1 MNSTLEWSLEFDQ
14 MWNNIT
20 SNQAPGLTEHEKS
33 IFLTR
38 AQDGLILDF
47 FSRRTDPLDLGFD
60 GNEVR
65 QSDFHNLIVTFNSQV
80 PTSVT
85 FGPGSTPAGVSNQSS
100 FFLTMPD
107 DILVILNEEILSSSS
122 GTLQVKPLSYKEYER
137 LMSRPYK
144 YPPKGQA
151 WRLDVGV
158 APVSGAYTESETK
171 RIIEIITRI
180 SSNMSYYLRYVKKP
194 DPIILPDVQGDTDVS
209 HENEL
214 PVNGSIVPVTCKLPS
229 HLHQQILNRAV
240 MLAKVAWSDPAALQ
254 QRTNG

>member
-38 AQDGLILDF
+38 AQEGLILDF
-47 FSRRTDPLDLGFD
+47 FSRRTDPLGLGFD
-60 GNEVR
+60 GNEIR
-65 QSDFHNLIVTFNSQV
+65 QSDFHNLIVTFSSQV

-85 FGPGSTPAGVSNQSS
+85 FGGNAPAGVSNQSS

-107 DILVILNEEILSSSS
+107 DILVILNEEILSSGS

-151 WRLDVGV
+151 WRLDVGM
-158 APVSGAYTESETK
+158 APVVTTSTTPETK
-171 RIIEIITRI
+171 RIVEIITRI
-180 SSNMSYYLRYVKKP
+180 SSNMSYYLRYVKNP
-194 DPIILPDVQGDTDVS
+194 DPIILPDVQGDTNVS
-209 HENEL
+209 HENTL
-214 PVNGSIVPVTCKLPS
+214 PVNGSIVPATCKLPS